1 MRTPQSPLC
10 TVDQVRSLEQ
20 GEIASGR
27 SGQVLMESAGRAAF
41 RVLRQRW
48 PRAQCIAVYC
58 GTGNNGGDGYVL
70 ARIASSCGLSVRLV
84 SLGTATTPE
93 ARLAEQ
99 EALSVGLIPESHSQT
114 ILQETEVVVDALL
127 GIGVSGNLRE
137 PLASIVDDINQY
149 GGACLAL
156 DIPSGLNADT
166 GAPLGSAVSAD
177 VTVTFIRNKPGLV
190 TGRGVD
196 YAGEVVIE
204 DLRVSEESSAR
215 VRALQ
220 PWGFR
225 ISESWVRQ
233 VLPVRL
239 NSAHKGVAGRLLV
252 VGGGPG
258 MAGAPVLAGC
268 AALRMGSGR
277 VSIACH
283 PDSRSAAAALCP
295 ELMVNGVTDPNELT
309 ALLEGVDAVVV
320 GPGLGQTVWA
330 SEMYSVCRDA
340 ELPKVVDAD
349 GLNLLAQSPT
359 RLNGSLLTPHPG
371 EAGRLAGLTTKEV
384 QGTRPMIVEHLAS
397 KFDATCVL
405 KGSGTLVAKGDHP
418 VMACDRGHSGMATPG
433 MGDVLSGV
441 IGALRVQGVS
451 DYEAAGAGVWLHAV
465 AAERA
470 GAAAGAFGMAASD
483 LNPYLRELRSEL
495 SVGG

>member
-1 MRTPQSPLC
+1 MRTPQTALC
-10 TVDQVRSLEQ
+10 NVDQLRSLEQ
-20 GEIASGR
+20 GEIAAGR

-48 PRAQCIAVYC
+48 PRAQYITVYC
-58 GTGNNGGDGYVL
+58 GRGNNGGDGYVL
-70 ARIASSCGLSVRLV
+70 ARLASLCGLPVRLV

-93 ARLAEQ
+93 ARAAEQ
-99 EALSVGLIPESHSQT
+99 GALSVGLIPEPHSQT
-114 ILQETEVVVDALL
+114 LLKETEVVVDALL
-127 GIGVSGNLRE
+127 GIGASGNLRE
-137 PLASIVDDINQY
+137 PLASVVADINQS

-177 VTVTFIRNKPGLV
+177 VTVTFIRNKPGLI
-190 TGRGVD
+190 TGQGVD

-204 DLRVSEESSAR
+204 DLQVSEESNGA
-215 VRALQ
+215 VKVLQ

-233 VLPVRL
+233 IMPVRP
-239 NSAHKGVAGRLLV
+239 NSAHKGVAGYLLV

-283 PDSRSAAAALCP
+283 PDSRSAAAARCP
-295 ELMVNGVTDPNELT
+295 ELMVNGVTSPSELT
-309 ALLEGVDAVVV
+309 GLLEGVDVVVV

-330 SEMYSVCRDA
+330 REMYSVCRDA
-340 ELPKVVDAD
+340 EVRKVVDAD
-349 GLNLLAQSPT
+349 GLNLLAQSPK

-371 EAGRLAGLTTKEV
+371 EAARLAGLRTKEV
-384 QGTRPMIVEHLAS
+384 QATRPMIAKNLAS

-405 KGSGTLVAKGDHP
+405 KGAGTLVAKGDHP
-418 VMACDRGHSGMATPG
+418 VMACDRGHSGMAAPG

-441 IGALRVQGVS
+441 IGALWAQGVS
-451 DYEAAGAGVWLHAV
+451 EYEAAGAGVWLHAV

-470 GAAAGAFGMAASD
+470 GAAAGAFGMCASD
-483 LNPYLRELRSEL
+483 LNPFLRELRSEM
-495 SVGG
+495 SVGE